1 MNDDYIQLLLAAYTL
16 TTEPVGSR
24 KHLKAMQYVDN
35 LYDEIIG
42 VDDGKITGKPLWFDG
57 SGGNDG
63 EDSAEL

>member
-42 VDDGKITGKPLWFDG
+42 AEDDGVKGEPLW
-57 SGGNDG
+57 
-63 EDSAEL
+63 